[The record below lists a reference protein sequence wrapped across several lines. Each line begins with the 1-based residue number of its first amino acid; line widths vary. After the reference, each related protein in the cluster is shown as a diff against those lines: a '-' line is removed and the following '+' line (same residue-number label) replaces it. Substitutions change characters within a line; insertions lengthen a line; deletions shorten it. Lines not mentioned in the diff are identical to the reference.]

1 MIEIFYNKIK
11 DLDETIVDNEFLL
24 KRIKDTNDENYK
36 MLRIND
42 YSFLLNVL
50 KEKGIKP
57 EFNLTRYGKLYLK
70 ENPIYFNISHT
81 KNAYAIAVASQEVGI
96 DIEIKRKYN
105 EMSLKKM
112 IDKCIAKEE
121 VVLNGND
128 FIKNWTVKESFL
140 KLLGTGINTSLKDL
154 KVLDKVYLNEE
165 SANYKTFDFEENI
178 ISISYKEKD
187 EIKIYDLK

>member
-1 MIEIFYNKIK
+1 
-11 DLDETIVDNEFLL
+11 
-24 KRIKDTNDENYK
+24 
-36 MLRIND
+36 
-42 YSFLLNVL
+42 
-50 KEKGIKP
+50 
-57 EFNLTRYGKLYLK
+57 
-70 ENPIYFNISHT
+70 
-81 KNAYAIAVASQEVGI
+81 
-96 DIEIKRKYN
+96 
-105 EMSLKKM
+105 MSLKKM

-140 KLLGTGINTSLKDL
+140 KLLGTGINTSLKDV

-187 EIKIYDLK
+187 EIKIHDLK